1 MYRVGDETNIRCPF
15 CGEYMFVDDIDYNFR
30 GNYDVYLLC
39 HTPSCN
45 CSATCDYRYS
55 KLTRT
60 CYFKDGD
67 IVKEIKHNTS
77 NLNGSEF
84 D

>member
-1 MYRVGDETNIRCPF
+1 MYRVGDESNIICPN
-15 CGEYMFVDDIDYNFR
+15 CGEIMMVDDIDFNFS

-39 HTPSCN
+39 HTISCN
-45 CSATCDYRYS
+45 CSAIAEYRYG
-55 KLTRT
+55 KLVRT

-67 IVKEIKHNTS
+67 IYKEIKHNTS
-77 NLNGSEF
+77 NLDGSEF